1 MAPGV
6 YNITS
11 DVRVRIKNG
20 DDAASGITLNGVD
33 VCTCEQVG
41 ESQFR
46 LLKGAQAVSTVGE
59 DGIQRITFDVAAD
72 NTVSWLSFQNVKY
85 VLDPIAIS
93 ISGVERGVVRSTA
106 SPSPAH
112 VPGSIPVAL

>member
-6 YNITS
+6 YNITA

-20 DDAASGITLNGVD
+20 ADTATGISLNGTD
-33 VCTCEQVG
+33 VCAGEQVG

-59 DGIQRITFDVAAD
+59 DGILRITFDVAAD

-93 ISGVERGVVRSTA
+93 ISGVERGVVRCTA